1 MIYTYPYHPGNTALS
16 FLLGLLYSQC
26 SWNGTHL
33 SIGIAGW
40 TFLGELRRISC
51 CSRAKKLGSAQDHLL
66 QKNMETLLIFTP
78 PKEKKRKLTWTLG
91 PQSDPYC
98 PWPNVAF
105 LARNVVLRMHRT
117 STLWPL
123 AMDEVA
129 KSHICF
135 CEHSNAKKIQKDP
148 KSKEPIVVDQ
158 PKHQQKKH
166 QPKHQQKNINPNI
179 NRGCCYFP
187 MSTTCGSSTG
197 PPRRPKAPPGRPD
210 YPHRVPG
217 ADDPGDGA
225 MDVVCIGTKGVYH
238 GVCVFTR

>member
-78 PKEKKRKLTWTLG
+78 QKKKKTKTNMNSGSTVRPILPMAQCRLPGAERSAPHAQDLDALAVGNGWGRQITHMFLWT
-91 PQSDPYC
+91 QQC
-98 PWPNVAF
+98 
-105 LARNVVLRMHRT
+105 
-117 STLWPL
+117 
-123 AMDEVA
+123 
-129 KSHICF
+129 
-135 CEHSNAKKIQKDP
+135 QKDP

-158 PKHQQKKH
+158 PKHQQKNINPNINK
-166 QPKHQQKNINPNI
+166 KNINPNI